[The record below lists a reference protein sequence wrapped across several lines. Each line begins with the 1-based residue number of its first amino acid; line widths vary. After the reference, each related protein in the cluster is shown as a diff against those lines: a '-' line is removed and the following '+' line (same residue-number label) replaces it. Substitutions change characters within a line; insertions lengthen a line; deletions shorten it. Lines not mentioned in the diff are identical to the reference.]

1 MSLKETLQQDLIEA
15 MKAKQEARI
24 SAIRLL
30 KTAIMKFETA
40 GEQKTATDEEV
51 IQLVGKEIKQRKDSI
66 EQFEKGGRPE
76 LAEKEKAEL
85 SVLEKY
91 LPPQMSE
98 DDIKAVIK
106 ETLVQTGV
114 TSKAEIGRLM
124 GALMPQLK
132 GKADGSLINKLVQEM
147 LS

>member
-85 SVLEKY
+85 KILEKY

-98 DDIKAVIK
+98 DEIKAIIK
-106 ETLVQTGV
+106 EGMASSGAS
-114 TSKAEIGRLM
+114 SKSDIGKLM
-124 GALMPQLK
+124 GAIMPKLK
-132 GKADGSLINKLVQEM
+132 GKADGGLVNKLVQEM
-147 LS
+147 LG

>member
-1 MSLKETLQQDLIEA
+1 MSLKETLQQDLMTA
-15 MKAKQEARI
+15 MKTKDEASL

-30 KTAIMKFETA
+30 KTAIMKVETA
-40 GEQKTATDEEV
+40 GEQKTATDEEI

-85 SVLEKY
+85 KVLEKY
-91 LPPQMSE
+91 LPPQLGE
-98 DDIKAVIK
+98 DEIKAIIK
-106 ETLVQTGV
+106 EGISATGAS
-114 TSKAEIGRLM
+114 SKADIGKLM
-124 GALMPQLK
+124 GAIMPKTK
-132 GKADGSLINKLVQEM
+132 GKADGGLVNRLVQEA

>member
-1 MSLKETLQQDLIEA
+1 MSLKEQLQQDLMTA
-15 MKAKQEARI
+15 MKTKDEASL

-30 KTAIMKFETA
+30 KTAIMKVETA
-40 GEQKTATDEEV
+40 GEQKTATDEEI

-85 SVLEKY
+85 KVLEKY
-91 LPPQMSE
+91 LPPQLGE
-98 DDIKAVIK
+98 DEIKAIIK
-106 ETLVQTGV
+106 EAMAATGAS
-114 TSKAEIGRLM
+114 SKADIGKLM
-124 GALMPQLK
+124 GAIMPKTK
-132 GKADGSLINKLVQEM
+132 GKADGGLVNRLVQEM